1 MMIRLKCAEC
11 GAKLKVDES
20 LAGRKGKCP
29 ACKTPFRIP
38 QPEPESAPDVEPVAD
53 EPQAPSVADD
63 LFEEDFFKAPTI
75 EEKAAEA
82 ASASDTL
89 SLDGMF
95 DDDDP
100 PPQIILPGGEKP
112 GESKL
117 GTAAAESAVREQQQG
132 PVTQTGERIFDH
144 GELPSA
150 LSKLN
155 HYLIC
160 DHKEVVARWE
170 YDGRGWMIHLKD
182 GFTRAAT
189 VENQIPQFGN
199 FILVEV
205 AVERRD
211 DGLHLQAINVYQLR
225 RQYALTKIAKGDD
238 AILETIIDYSTLNPR
253 QYTHVKN
260 LVKSKFLPHMWGEME
275 AILGPPPKPM

>member
-1 MMIRLKCAEC
+1 MTIHLQCPEC
-11 GAKLKVDES
+11 GSKLKVKDAM
-20 LAGRKGKCP
+20 AGKTGKCP
-29 ACKTPFRIP
+29 ACSNRVKIP
-38 QPEPESAPDVEPVAD
+38 TVEETAQAEAEADSAPSMAD
-53 EPQAPSVADD
+53 Q
-63 LFEEDFFKAPTI
+63 LWEEDFAKAPTI
-75 EEKAAEA
+75 KEKGAEA
-82 ASASDTL
+82 DTSANDPL
-89 SLDGMF
+89 PFDSLF

-100 PPQIILPGGEKP
+100 PPQIILPGGEEAGKS
-112 GESKL
+112 GVHES
-117 GTAAAESAVREQQQG
+117 TPATTSAEQQHK
-132 PVTQTGERIFDH
+132 PVTQTGERMFDP
-144 GELPSA
+144 GELPEA

-205 AVERRD
+205 AVERRE
-211 DGLHLQAINVYQLR
+211 DGKHLKAINVYQLR

-238 AILETIIDYSTLNPR
+238 AVLETIIDYAQLNAR
-253 QYTHVKN
+253 QYTHVKD
-260 LVKSKFLPHMWGEME
+260 LVKSKFLPHLWGEME
-275 AILGPPPKPM
+275 AILGPVPH

>member
-1 MMIRLKCAEC
+1 MTIHLKCPGC
-11 GAKLKVDES
+11 GAKLKVKDAMGGKS
-20 LAGRKGKCP
+20 GKCP
-29 ACKTPFRIP
+29 ACKVAVQIP
-38 QPEPESAPDVEPVAD
+38 MPEPEPVA
-53 EPQAPSVADD
+53 EPSVADS
-63 LFEEDFFKAPTI
+63 LFEEDFAKAPTI
-75 EEKAAEA
+75 EDKAAEA
-82 ASASDTL
+82 ESTGGADDPL
-89 SLDGMF
+89 PFDSLF
-95 DDDDP
+95 DDDEP

-112 GESKL
+112 GES
-117 GTAAAESAVREQQQG
+117 TTIPAAEAPQQDADQKKS
-132 PVTQTGERIFDH
+132 VTQTGERMFDP
-144 GELPSA
+144 GELPAA

-160 DHKEVVARWE
+160 DHKDVVARWE

-238 AILETIIDYSTLNPR
+238 AILETIVDYAELNSR
-253 QYTHVKN
+253 QYTHVKD
-260 LVKSKFLPHMWGEME
+260 LVKSKFLPSMWGEME
-275 AILGPPPKPM
+275 ALLGAPPK

>member
-1 MMIRLKCAEC
+1 MTIHLQCPGC
-11 GAKLKVDES
+11 GAKLKVKEA
-20 LAGRKGKCP
+20 LAGKTGKCP
-29 ACKTPFRIP
+29 ACKQPVQIP
-38 QPEPESAPDVEPVAD
+38 APEPEPEVEAAEPSMAD
-53 EPQAPSVADD
+53 Q
-63 LFEEDFFKAPTI
+63 LWEEDFANAPTI
-75 EEKAAEA
+75 ADKAAEA
-82 ASASDTL
+82 SSGGADDPL
-89 SLDGMF
+89 PFDSLF

-100 PPQIILPGGEKP
+100 PPQIILPGGEQAGQSGVLDAAP
-112 GESKL
+112 TAESP
-117 GTAAAESAVREQQQG
+117 AAESSDVSHK
-132 PVTQTGERIFDH
+132 PVTQTGERMFDP
-144 GELPSA
+144 GELPDA

-205 AVERRD
+205 AVEQRD
-211 DGLHLQAINVYQLR
+211 DGKHLKTINVYQLR

-238 AILETIIDYSTLNPR
+238 AVLETIIDYAELNAR

-260 LVKSKFLPHMWGEME
+260 LVKSKFLPHLWGEME
-275 AILGPPPKPM
+275 AILGPAPQ

>member
-1 MMIRLKCAEC
+1 MP
-11 GAKLKVDES
+11 S
-20 LAGRKGKCP
+20 
-29 ACKTPFRIP
+29 
-38 QPEPESAPDVEPVAD
+38 PEPEPAAEPDEIIEPSKAD
-53 EPQAPSVADD
+53 E
-63 LFEEDFFKAPTI
+63 LFEEDFAKAPTI

-82 ASASDTL
+82 KGAESADDPL
-89 SLDGMF
+89 PFDSLF

-112 GESKL
+112 GESSI
-117 GTAAAESAVREQQQG
+117 GTSTPETAPPANQNA
-132 PVTQTGERIFDH
+132 PVTRTGERIFDP
-144 GELPSA
+144 GELPTA

-205 AVERRD
+205 DVERRD
-211 DGLHLQAINVYQLR
+211 DGLHLKAINVYQLR

-238 AILETIIDYSTLNPR
+238 VILETIIDYAELNPR

-260 LVKSKFLPHMWGEME
+260 LVKSKFLPSMWGEME
-275 AILGPPPKPM
+275 AILGPPPKTV